1 VLRGCGVETI
11 AAVVA
16 ASHPATYVAP
26 TEEERRGSS
35 SSGRG
40 HGGRAN
46 KEGPSSASTASGG
59 TVAQQYC
66 EQLAALTE
74 QLATASVRFVQCL
87 QANAVQ
93 LRSTGSRELV
103 QVSRASHQARALLY
117 THTPCT
123 GRATP
128 QACCT
133 RTRACVVLHQVRL
146 PLATLWAKLKPLQLQ
161 LERLL
166 PYLPPMSAT
175 AQSYAAEVQAAARL
189 ATRSPDT
196 VQAHAFVSSLLEAC
210 GVPQANYLLGHST
223 LFLKPCEAGLFGDEV
238 GPSCVAVRLQVLQA
252 RVNSAVSLQASA
264 RRRASRAAYSSRRGS
279 ATRLQSYQRARA
291 EQRSYAALRTEVA
304 LCH

>member
-1 VLRGCGVETI
+1 MLRVLRGCGVETI

-26 TEEERRGSS
+26 TEKERRGSS
-35 SSGRG
+35 SSSGSGSGSRVSKAG
-40 HGGRAN
+40 L
-46 KEGPSSASTASGG
+46 SSGSTASGG

-93 LRSTGSRELV
+93 QPGSLDSRVLLRQLRSTGSRELV
-103 QVSRASHQARALLY
+103 QVSRASHQ
-117 THTPCT
+117 
-123 GRATP
+123 
-128 QACCT
+128 
-133 RTRACVVLHQVRL
+133 VRL
-146 PLATLWAKLKPLQLQ
+146 PLAGLWAKLKPLQPQ

-166 PYLPPMSAT
+166 PQLPPMSAT
-175 AQSYAAEVQAAARL
+175 AQSYAAEVQAAAL
-189 ATRSPDT
+189 KMPTRSPDT

-210 GVPQANYLLGHST
+210 GMPQANYLLGHST
-223 LFLKPCEAGLFGDEV
+223 LFLKPCEAGLFGDEI

-252 RVNSAVSLQASA
+252 RVDSAVSLQASA
-264 RRRASRAAYSSRRGS
+264 RRRAARAAYTSRRAS
-279 ATRLQSYQRARA
+279 ATRLQSRQRLRT

-304 LCH
+304 SCHLTQPQPEL